1 MPLSPRAAAFVSP
14 RGWADH
20 EARAPGWGAG
30 AGCLGLAKQG
40 GVYGERIE
48 EVVCFLKVARNGTE
62 ASRYGVFPF
71 SVFKLVIIKGQG
83 F

>member
-14 RGWADH
+14 GGWADH

-30 AGCLGLAKQG
+30 AGRLGLAKQG
-40 GVYGERIE
+40 GAYGERIE
-48 EVVCFLKVARNGTE
+48 EVVCFFKVARNGTE
-62 ASRYGVFPF
+62 ASRFGFFPC
-71 SVFKLVIIKGQG
+71 SVFKLVIRKGEG